1 MKLAKTFES
10 LSLESAE
17 AGEGDSEAGQ
27 AAEDLKDRAGLYYRA
42 SLLGLS
48 KVERGS
54 EPDREPT
61 LRLLQSAGPTPGQQ
75 EMDKM
80 RETANLFLAC
90 QTMQT
95 GQHTEAI
102 AAFRQL
108 RSPYASYYTGET
120 FKKLAADERERA
132 GLGEAGVAGRELL
145 VEAREALYLT
155 LDRLRGLGG
164 AAHPLDSQ
172 LAESIEEVE
181 SLLGSVGEEGESSPV
196 RGPPPARAL
205 LAQLTSTPHMSR
217 TLFEGTSGSPG
228 RVEARPSPERLDAQM
243 RQLTGELSRT
253 TSQLARTVSQVES
266 GGDMSRVV
274 EVTREVL
281 DSNNKILTEI
291 KEIKTNLM
299 PIISDIYNELREL
312 RRDAHSKEGK
322 MLEALTKITENTAV
336 VSSNAAASK
345 PELSDEEKLLLESFG
360 VGGQLQVPAAT
371 TALLLQQQLL
381 QQQLV
386 RQPGLV
392 PGLGY
397 LGYPATPLFNPL
409 AAGPEAQTHGS
420 ISQQLSQLVPGPAPV
435 AAPSPVK
442 AVAPVPVISTPAPV
456 IKPVQEAA
464 AVPSRP
470 AAKAAPAN
478 VVISV
483 SDPIPLTAPAT
494 TSPMTVTVP
503 PEHRLGSLSNSPRG
517 SAITAP
523 ATLGTTPHSYQIK
536 MPAGAAPL
544 TVSPFK
550 SGEDPAVSITT
561 QSLLSSIPNPVF
573 SAVTPSPEKPAST
586 TVTKTR
592 VASGSNPVSRPAAEN
607 GAAEDPEQYE
617 PAVDFAPVIPLPE
630 VVEVVTGEEE
640 ESILFEDR
648 AKLFRFYDDS
658 KEWKERGLGQ
668 AKILKNKASGK
679 VRFLMRREQTFKVCA
694 NHQIIPVMKLD
705 KMSSNA
711 RARIWAAQDFSDE
724 EMRTEKFCIK
734 FKTEEQADK
743 FEQSFLEAVEA
754 STASCSPVKE
764 TKQTAEP
771 ALATQTDEEEV
782 AKLKEAAKPAAP
794 VVTIGAGG
802 GFKFGGPVATPTTTT
817 TTASALSGGFSFG
830 NPNSTNAV
838 PGSGAALFQLNFYRI
853 VLLVQQK

>member
-27 AAEDLKDRAGLYYRA
+27 AAEELKDRAGLYYRA

-48 KVERGS
+48 KVERGA
-54 EPDREPT
+54 EPDREPS

-80 RETANLFLAC
+80 REAANLFLAC
-90 QTMQT
+90 QTLQA
-95 GQHTEAI
+95 GQHSEAI

-181 SLLGSVGEEGESSPV
+181 SLLGSVGEEGERSPV

-205 LAQLTSTPHMSR
+205 LAQLTSTPQLSR

-228 RVEARPSPERLDAQM
+228 RLEARPSPERLDAQM

-253 TSQLARTVSQVES
+253 TSQLARTVSQVET

-274 EVTREVL
+274 EVTKEVL

-299 PIISDIYNELREL
+299 PIVSDIYNELREL
-312 RRDAHSKEGK
+312 RRDAHGKEVK
-322 MLEALTKITENTAV
+322 MLEALTKITENTSV
-336 VSSNAAASK
+336 VSSTAAASK
-345 PELSDEEKLLLESFG
+345 PDLSDEEKLLLESFG

-371 TALLLQQQLL
+371 TAFLLQQQLL

-386 RQPGLV
+386 RQSGLV
-392 PGLGY
+392 SGLGY

-420 ISQQLSQLVPGPAPV
+420 ISQQLSQLVPSPAPAAAQLSQLVPGPAP
-435 AAPSPVK
+435 AATPSPVK

-464 AVPSRP
+464 AAPSRP
-470 AAKAAPAN
+470 AVKAAPAN

-517 SAITAP
+517 SAITAST
-523 ATLGTTPHSYQIK
+523 TLGTTPHSYQIK
-536 MPAGAAPL
+536 MPAGASPL

-592 VASGSNPVSRPAAEN
+592 VASGSTPVSRPAAEN
-607 GAAEDPEQYE
+607 
-617 PAVDFAPVIPLPE
+617 
-630 VVEVVTGEEE
+630 VVE
-640 ESILFEDR
+640 D
-648 AKLFRFYDDS
+648 
-658 KEWKERGLGQ
+658 
-668 AKILKNKASGK
+668 
-679 VRFLMRREQTFKVCA
+679 CA
-694 NHQIIPVMKLD
+694 
-705 KMSSNA
+705 
-711 RARIWAAQDFSDE
+711 
-724 EMRTEKFCIK
+724 
-734 FKTEEQADK
+734 
-743 FEQSFLEAVEA
+743 
-754 STASCSPVKE
+754 
-764 TKQTAEP
+764 KQTAGSSMFGSQ
-771 ALATQTDEEEV
+771 A
-782 AKLKEAAKPAAP
+782 
-794 VVTIGAGG
+794 VT
-802 GFKFGGPVATPTTTT
+802 
-817 TTASALSGGFSFG
+817 
-830 NPNSTNAV
+830 
-838 PGSGAALFQLNFYRI
+838 GS
-853 VLLVQQK
+853 